1 MNGNNS
7 NYSRIGRKKRKNR
20 GNQLLNIMIGLVVV
34 LIVIVGANIF
44 MSSNDDKKDQVA
56 NQDEQGSI
64 DENFSEEDANT
75 DDGSVTDDKDDS
87 NANDEVTDDGGSD
100 SAGAGTSGNGQN
112 DDEGDSEDTV
122 TTVPNDEEI
131 VVETIVDAAWKP
143 IGTVQTGEHVS
154 IYNDESV
161 DWDEKKEA
169 IAYATKF
176 PVESLI
182 YWKIKNGGGPQKSIG
197 IVSTR
202 DKSEKFRVY
211 LEWVDGQ
218 GWKPVKMDILN
229 TLDFEY

>member
-34 LIVIVGANIF
+34 LILIVGANII
-44 MSSNDDKKDQVA
+44 MGSNDDKKNQTA

-64 DENFSEEDANT
+64 EENSSEEDAGT
-75 DDGSVTDDKDDS
+75 DNGTPADDQADDS
-87 NANDEVTDDGGSD
+87 EANDEGSTG
-100 SAGAGTSGNGQN
+100 AEAGTSGNEQT
-112 DDEGDSEDTV
+112 DDKGESEDTV

-202 DKSEKFRVY
+202 DQSEKFRVY